1 MEMLRSKPT
10 NLALTSRS
18 RKWEQKEMLLVER
31 SRDEIVG
38 LL

>member
-18 RKWEQKEMLLVER
+18 RKWVQREILLVER
-31 SRDEIVG
+31 SRDEIAG